1 MLTMSK
7 NLRILAAQLNPV
19 VGDIAGN
26 LALARAAHADAAAK
40 GADLVV
46 LSEHFILGYPA
57 EDLVLKPAAVERSMS
72 AIHQLARDTA
82 NGPAI
87 LIGAPWQGGG
97 KLHNSALF
105 LEGGEIRA
113 RHDKRELP
121 NYGVFDEKRHYT
133 PGEGPAVVV
142 EFKGVRLGLAICEDI
157 WFERVPRAAKAAG
170 ADLLLVPNASP
181 WRREIQAERA
191 AAFDRWAD
199 LGLPYLF
206 VNQMGGQDELVFDGA
221 SYATNSTHGERCGLV
236 GQFETGHALVE
247 FDPSTKQFVGLGKSC
262 AADLDGWA
270 AEYRAAMQG
279 LGDYV
284 RKNKFPGVVL
294 GMSGGIDS
302 AITAAI
308 AADALGPDKVWCVM
322 MPSKYTSTDSLEDAK
337 ACAEALGVR
346 YDTIPINPGVEALDM
361 MLGPVLDGLTQHE
374 NAEIE
379 AMLGQSLPKPDYARK
394 LKALADKLG
403 ITEAE
408 LVQRQK
414 VLEQRMVTKDKGA
427 ARKANT
433 GSDVTAENIQSRLRA
448 VTLMALSN
456 KFGHMVV
463 TTGNKSEMAV
473 GYATLY
479 GDMCGGYNALKDFYK
494 TEVFELTKWRN
505 ANVPPGALVGHGDV
519 IPERIITKPPSAE
532 LRPDQKD
539 EDSLPAYPVLDDIL
553 RGLVDLEEDVD
564 DILARGHDAATV
576 RRIEH
581 LVYIAEYKR
590 RQAPPGVKVG
600 GKNFGRDRRYP
611 ITNRFRDD

>member
-1 MLTMSK
+1 MSN

-19 VGDIAGN
+19 VGDIKGN
-26 LALARAAHADAAAK
+26 LALARQAYGEAREK
-40 GADLVV
+40 GAHLLV
-46 LSEHFILGYPA
+46 LSEHFLLGYPA
-57 EDLVLKPAAVERSMS
+57 EDLVLKPSAVDQSME
-72 AIHQLARDTA
+72 AVRALAEETKG
-82 NGPAI
+82 GPAI
-87 LIGAPWQGGG
+87 LIGTPWSESGRLYNSACFLGGG
-97 KLHNSALF
+97 LIK
-105 LEGGEIRA
+105 A
-113 RHDKRELP
+113 RYDKRELP

-133 PGEGPAVVV
+133 PGEGPPLVV
-142 EFKGVRLGLAICEDI
+142 ELHGVRIGVAICEDI
-157 WFERVPRAAKAAG
+157 WLERVPRATHAAG
-170 ADLLLVPNASP
+170 AELLIVPNASP
-181 WRREIQAERA
+181 WRRAIQAERA

-199 LGLPYLF
+199 LKLPYLF

-221 SYATNSTHGERCGLV
+221 SFATNSTHGERCGLV
-236 GQFETGHALVE
+236 GQFETGTALVE
-247 FDPSTKQFVGLGKSC
+247 FDPSTKLFSGLGQSC
-262 AADLDGWA
+262 AADLEGWH

-284 RKNKFPGVVL
+284 RKNRFPGVVL

-322 MPSKYTSTDSLEDAK
+322 MPSRYTSSHSLEDAK
-337 ACAEALGVR
+337 ACAEALGCR
-346 YDTIPINPGVEALDM
+346 YDTINIHPGVEALGE
-361 MLGPVLDGLTQHE
+361 MLGDAFAGT
-374 NAEIE
+374 
-379 AMLGQSLPKPDYARK
+379 KPD
-394 LKALADKLG
+394 
-403 ITEAE
+403 ITE
-408 LVQRQK
+408 
-414 VLEQRMVTKDKGA
+414 
-427 ARKANT
+427 
-433 GSDVTAENIQSRLRA
+433 ENIQSRLRA

-456 KFGHMVV
+456 KFGQMVV

-494 TEVFELTKWRN
+494 TEVFELSKWRN
-505 ANVPPGALVGHGDV
+505 AVHPKDALAPAGEV

-532 LRPDQKD
+532 LREDQKD
-539 EDSLPAYPVLDDIL
+539 EDSLPPYDVLDDIL
-553 RGLVDLEEDVD
+553 RGLVDLEEDLD

>member
-1 MLTMSK
+1 MLRMSK

-19 VGDIAGN
+19 VGDIGGN
-26 LALARAAHADAAAK
+26 LVLARAAVAEAK
-40 GADLVV
+40 RQGADLAV
-46 LSEHFILGYPA
+46 LSEHFMLGYPA
-57 EDLVLKPAAVERSMS
+57 EDLVLKPSAVDLSMAAIE
-72 AIHQLARDTA
+72 ALARETA
-82 NGPAI
+82 GGPALVICGPWREEGRLYNAAFFCAEGRI
-87 LIGAPWQGGG
+87 L
-97 KLHNSALF
+97 
-105 LEGGEIRA
+105 A

-142 EFKGVRLGLAICEDI
+142 PFKGVNIGLAICEDI
-157 WFERVPRAAKAAG
+157 WFDRVPKAVKAAG

-181 WRREIQAERA
+181 WRRSIQAERA
-191 AAFDRWAD
+191 RAFDKWSALD
-199 LGLPYLF
+199 LPYLF

-221 SYATNSTHGERCGLV
+221 SFATNSTHGARCGLV
-236 GQFETGHALVE
+236 GQFETGYAVVE
-247 FDPSTKQFVGLGKSC
+247 FDPSTKQFAGLGQGC
-262 AADLDGWA
+262 AADLEGWA

-284 RKNKFPGVVL
+284 RKNRFPGVVL

-322 MPSKYTSTDSLEDAK
+322 MPSKYTSDHSLEDAK
-337 ACAEALGVR
+337 ACAEALGCR
-346 YDTIPINPGVEALDM
+346 YDIINIHPGVEALGQM
-361 MLGPVLDGLTQHE
+361 TGPMFAGK
-374 NAEIE
+374 
-379 AMLGQSLPKPDYARK
+379 KPD
-394 LKALADKLG
+394 
-403 ITEAE
+403 ITE
-408 LVQRQK
+408 
-414 VLEQRMVTKDKGA
+414 
-427 ARKANT
+427 
-433 GSDVTAENIQSRLRA
+433 ENIQSRLRA

-494 TEVFELTKWRN
+494 TEVFELAKWRN
-505 ANVPPGALVGHGDV
+505 ANVPPGALAPAGEV
-519 IPERIITKPPSAE
+519 IPTRIITKPPSAE
-532 LRPDQKD
+532 LREDQKD
-539 EDSLPAYPVLDDIL
+539 EDSLPPYPVLDDIL
-553 RGLVDLEEDVD
+553 RGLVDLEEDID
-564 DILARGHDAATV
+564 DILKRGHDPATV

>member
-1 MLTMSK
+1 MSK
-7 NLRILAAQLNPV
+7 NLKILAAQLNPV
-19 VGDIAGN
+19 VGDIQGN
-26 LALARAAHADAAAK
+26 LALARGAADEAK
-40 GADLVV
+40 ARGADLVV

-57 EDLVLKPAAVERSMS
+57 EDLVLKPAAVELSM
-72 AIHQLARDTA
+72 AAVHQLARETA
-82 NGPAI
+82 HGPAM
-87 LIGAPWQGGG
+87 LIGAPWRENGA
-97 KLHNSALF
+97 LYNSALW

-133 PGEGPAVVV
+133 TGTGPAVVV
-142 EFKGVRLGLAICEDI
+142 EFNGVRIGLAICEDI

-170 ADLLLVPNASP
+170 ADVMLVPNASP
-181 WRREIQAERA
+181 WRRAIQAERA
-191 AAFDRWAD
+191 RAFGRWAD

-221 SYATNSTHGERCGLV
+221 SYATNSTHGARCGLV
-236 GQFETGHALVE
+236 GQFETGYALVE
-247 FDPSTKQFVGLGKSC
+247 FDPSTKQFTGLGQGC
-262 AADLDGWA
+262 AADLEGWA

-322 MPSKYTSTDSLEDAK
+322 MPSKYTSTDSLDDAK
-337 ACAEALGVR
+337 ACAEALGCR
-346 YDTIPINPGVEALDM
+346 YDTISIHPGVAALDE
-361 MLGPVLDGLTQHE
+361 MLAPAFTG
-374 NAEIE
+374 
-379 AMLGQSLPKPDYARK
+379 
-394 LKALADKLG
+394 
-403 ITEAE
+403 
-408 LVQRQK
+408 
-414 VLEQRMVTKDKGA
+414 
-427 ARKANT
+427 RKADLT
-433 GSDVTAENIQSRLRA
+433 EENIQSRLRA

-505 ANVPPGALVGHGDV
+505 ANVPPGALVPHHNV

-532 LRPDQKD
+532 LREDQKD
-539 EDSLPAYPVLDDIL
+539 EDSLPPYPVLDDIL

>member
-1 MLTMSK
+1 MSK
-7 NLRILAAQLNPV
+7 NLSILAAQLNPV
-19 VGDIAGN
+19 VGDVAGN
-26 LALARAAHADAAAK
+26 LALARAALAEARIR
-40 GADLVV
+40 GADLAV

-57 EDLVLKPAAVERSMS
+57 EDLVLKPAAVEQSMA
-72 AIHQLARDTA
+72 AIHALARETRD
-82 NGPAI
+82 GPAL
-87 LIGAPWQGGG
+87 LIGAPWREGEQ
-97 KLHNSALF
+97 LHNAALF

-121 NYGVFDEKRHYT
+121 NYGVFDEKRHYA
-133 PGEGPAVVV
+133 PGQGPAVVV
-142 EFKGVRLGLAICEDI
+142 AFRGVRLGLAICEDI
-157 WFERVPRAAKAAG
+157 WFERVPRAVKMAG

-181 WRREIQAERA
+181 WRRAIQAERA
-191 AAFDRWAD
+191 TAFDRWSH
-199 LGLPYLF
+199 LGLPYMF
-206 VNQMGGQDELVFDGA
+206 VNQTGGQDELVFDGA
-221 SYATNSTHGERCGLV
+221 SYVTNSTHGARRGLV
-236 GQFETGHALVE
+236 GQFETGFAIAE
-247 FDPSTKQFVGLGKSC
+247 FDPSTKLFTGPGQGC
-262 AADLDGWA
+262 AADLDGCA

-284 RKNKFPGVVL
+284 RKNRFPGVVL

-308 AADALGPDKVWCVM
+308 AADALGPEKVWCVM
-322 MPSKYTSTDSLEDAK
+322 LPSKYTSRESLEDAQ

-346 YDTIPINPGVEALDM
+346 YDTIPINPGVEALGG
-361 MLGPVLDGLTQHE
+361 MLASAFAG
-374 NAEIE
+374 
-379 AMLGQSLPKPDYARK
+379 SKPD
-394 LKALADKLG
+394 
-403 ITEAE
+403 ITE
-408 LVQRQK
+408 
-414 VLEQRMVTKDKGA
+414 
-427 ARKANT
+427 
-433 GSDVTAENIQSRLRA
+433 ENIQSRLRA

-494 TEVFELTKWRN
+494 TEVFELAKWRN
-505 ANVPPGALVGHGDV
+505 ANVPPGARVGRGHV

-532 LRPDQKD
+532 LREDQKD
-539 EDSLPAYPVLDDIL
+539 EDSLPPYPVLDDIL
-553 RGLVDLEEDVD
+553 RGLVDLEEDID
-564 DILARGHDAATV
+564 EILARGHDGATV

>member
-1 MLTMSK
+1 M
-7 NLRILAAQLNPV
+7 
-19 VGDIAGN
+19 
-26 LALARAAHADAAAK
+26 
-40 GADLVV
+40 
-46 LSEHFILGYPA
+46 LSEHFLLGYPA
-57 EDLVLKPAAVERSMS
+57 EDLVLKPSAVDQSME
-72 AIHQLARDTA
+72 AVRALAEETKG
-82 NGPAI
+82 GPAI
-87 LIGAPWQGGG
+87 LIGTPWSESGRLYNSACFLGGG
-97 KLHNSALF
+97 LIK
-105 LEGGEIRA
+105 A
-113 RHDKRELP
+113 RYDKRELP

-133 PGEGPAVVV
+133 PGEGPPLVV
-142 EFKGVRLGLAICEDI
+142 ELHGVRIGVAICEDI
-157 WFERVPRAAKAAG
+157 WLERVPRATHAAG
-170 ADLLLVPNASP
+170 AELLIVPNASP
-181 WRREIQAERA
+181 WRRAIQAERA

-199 LGLPYLF
+199 LKLPYLF

-221 SYATNSTHGERCGLV
+221 SFATNSTHGERCGLV
-236 GQFETGHALVE
+236 GQFETGTALVQ
-247 FDPSTKQFVGLGKSC
+247 FDPSTKLFSGLGQSC
-262 AADLDGWA
+262 AADLEGWH

-284 RKNKFPGVVL
+284 RKNRFPGVVL

-322 MPSKYTSTDSLEDAK
+322 MPSRYTSSHSLEDAK
-337 ACAEALGVR
+337 ACAEALGCR
-346 YDTIPINPGVEALDM
+346 YDTINIHPGVEALGE
-361 MLGPVLDGLTQHE
+361 MLGDVFAGT
-374 NAEIE
+374 
-379 AMLGQSLPKPDYARK
+379 KPD
-394 LKALADKLG
+394 
-403 ITEAE
+403 ITE
-408 LVQRQK
+408 
-414 VLEQRMVTKDKGA
+414 
-427 ARKANT
+427 
-433 GSDVTAENIQSRLRA
+433 ENIQSRLRA

-456 KFGHMVV
+456 KFGQMVV

-494 TEVFELTKWRN
+494 TEVFELSKWRN
-505 ANVPPGALVGHGDV
+505 AVHPKDALAPAGEV

-532 LRPDQKD
+532 LREDQKD
-539 EDSLPAYPVLDDIL
+539 EDSLPPYDVLDDIL
-553 RGLVDLEEDVD
+553 RGLVDLEEDLD

>member
-1 MLTMSK
+1 MLDMSK
-7 NLRILAAQLNPV
+7 NLKILAAQLNPV

-26 LALARAAHADAAAK
+26 IVLARGAVAEGRAR

-57 EDLVLKPAAVERSMS
+57 EDLVLKPSAVDLSMA
-72 AIHQLARDTA
+72 AIHALARESA
-82 NGPAI
+82 AGPAV
-87 LIGAPWQGGG
+87 LIGAPWRETGR
-97 KLHNSALF
+97 LHNSALF

-133 PGEGPAVVV
+133 PGDGAAVVV

-181 WRREIQAERA
+181 WRRGIQAERA
-191 AAFDRWAD
+191 SAFDRWAD
-199 LGLPYLF
+199 LKLPYLF

-221 SYATNSTHGERCGLV
+221 SYATNSTHGARCGLV
-236 GQFETGHALVE
+236 GQFETGYALVE
-247 FDPSTKQFVGLGKSC
+247 FDPSTKQFAGLGKGC
-262 AADLDGWA
+262 AADLEGWA

-284 RKNKFPGVVL
+284 RKNRFPGVVL

-337 ACAEALGVR
+337 ACAEALGCK
-346 YDTIPINPGVEALDM
+346 YDTINIAPGVGALGE
-361 MLGPVLDGLTQHE
+361 MLAPAFEG
-374 NAEIE
+374 
-379 AMLGQSLPKPDYARK
+379 K
-394 LKALADKLG
+394 KADT
-403 ITEAE
+403 TE
-408 LVQRQK
+408 
-414 VLEQRMVTKDKGA
+414 
-427 ARKANT
+427 
-433 GSDVTAENIQSRLRA
+433 ENIQSRLRA

-505 ANVPPGALVGHGDV
+505 ANVPPGALVSHGDV

-532 LRPDQKD
+532 LREDQKD
-539 EDSLPAYPVLDDIL
+539 EDSLPPYEVLDDIL
-553 RGLVDLEEDVD
+553 RGLVDLDEDVD

>member
-1 MLTMSK
+1 MLIMSN

-19 VGDIAGN
+19 VGDIKGN
-26 LALARAAHADAAAK
+26 LALARAAYGEAREK
-40 GADLVV
+40 GALLLV
-46 LSEHFILGYPA
+46 LSEHFLLGYPA
-57 EDLVLKPAAVERSMS
+57 EDLVLKPSAVEQSME
-72 AIHQLARDTA
+72 AVRALAEETKG
-82 NGPAI
+82 GPAI
-87 LIGAPWQGGG
+87 LIGTPWSEGGRLYNSACFLGGG
-97 KLHNSALF
+97 LIK
-105 LEGGEIRA
+105 A
-113 RHDKRELP
+113 RYDKRELP

-133 PGEGPAVVV
+133 PGEGPPLVV
-142 EFKGVRLGLAICEDI
+142 ELHGVRIGVAICEDI
-157 WFERVPRAAKAAG
+157 WLERVPRATHAAG
-170 ADLLLVPNASP
+170 AELLIVPNASP
-181 WRREIQAERA
+181 WRRAIQAERA

-199 LGLPYLF
+199 LKLPYLF

-221 SYATNSTHGERCGLV
+221 SFATNTTHGERCGLV
-236 GQFETGHALVE
+236 GQFETGTALVE
-247 FDPSTKQFVGLGKSC
+247 FNPSTKQFAGLGQSC
-262 AADLDGWA
+262 AADLEGWH

-322 MPSKYTSTDSLEDAK
+322 MPSKYTSSHSLEDAK
-337 ACAEALGVR
+337 TCAEALGCR
-346 YDTIPINPGVEALDM
+346 YDTINIHPGVEALDE
-361 MLGPVLDGLTQHE
+361 MLGDAFAGK
-374 NAEIE
+374 
-379 AMLGQSLPKPDYARK
+379 KPD
-394 LKALADKLG
+394 
-403 ITEAE
+403 ITE
-408 LVQRQK
+408 
-414 VLEQRMVTKDKGA
+414 
-427 ARKANT
+427 
-433 GSDVTAENIQSRLRA
+433 ENIQSRLRA

-456 KFGHMVV
+456 KFGQMVV

-494 TEVFELTKWRN
+494 TEVFELSKWRN
-505 ANVPPGALVGHGDV
+505 AVHPKDALAPAGEV

-532 LRPDQKD
+532 LRDDQKD
-539 EDSLPAYPVLDDIL
+539 EDSLPPYPVLDDIL
-553 RGLVDLEEDVD
+553 HGLVDLEEDVD

>member
-7 NLRILAAQLNPV
+7 NLKILAAQLNPV
-19 VGDIAGN
+19 VGDVVGN
-26 LALARAAHADAAAK
+26 LALARAAALEGKARD
-40 GADLVV
+40 ADLVV

-57 EDLVLKPAAVERSMS
+57 EDLVLKPAAVDRSMA
-72 AIHQLARDTA
+72 AIHALARETA
-82 NGPAI
+82 IGPAL
-87 LIGAPWQGGG
+87 LIGAPWREGDV
-97 KLHNSALF
+97 LYNSALF

-142 EFKGVRLGLAICEDI
+142 DFKGVRLGLAICEDI

-181 WRREIQAERA
+181 WRRAIQAERA

-199 LGLPYLF
+199 LSLPYVF

-221 SYATNSTHGERCGLV
+221 SFATNSTHGQRCGLV
-236 GQFETGHALVE
+236 GQFETGYAAVE
-247 FDPSTKQFVGLGKSC
+247 FDPSTKQFAGLGQSC

-284 RKNKFPGVVL
+284 RKNRFPGVVL

-322 MPSKYTSTDSLEDAK
+322 LPSKYTSTDSLEDAK

-346 YDTIPINPGVEALDM
+346 YDTIAINPGVEALGG
-361 MLGPVLDGLTQHE
+361 MLAPAFEGK
-374 NAEIE
+374 
-379 AMLGQSLPKPDYARK
+379 KPD
-394 LKALADKLG
+394 
-403 ITEAE
+403 ITE
-408 LVQRQK
+408 
-414 VLEQRMVTKDKGA
+414 
-427 ARKANT
+427 
-433 GSDVTAENIQSRLRA
+433 ENIQSRLRA

-505 ANVPPGALVGHGDV
+505 ANVPPGALVPHGNV

-539 EDSLPAYPVLDDIL
+539 EDSLPPYPVLDDIL

-564 DILARGHDAATV
+564 EILARGHDAATV